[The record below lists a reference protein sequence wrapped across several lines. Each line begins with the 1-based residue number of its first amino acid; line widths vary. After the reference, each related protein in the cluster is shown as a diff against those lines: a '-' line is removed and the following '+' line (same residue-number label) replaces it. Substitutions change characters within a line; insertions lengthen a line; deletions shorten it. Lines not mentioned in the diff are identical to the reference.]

1 MTNSNEEIKALQKR
15 AEKAENAI
23 RKLENATLRN
33 AKYSAGN
40 LCTLTYNTAQLF
52 ITGTDRRSFI
62 ETWKSR
68 LDDTNKRIANS
79 KTVDD
84 IIEIGKSFN
93 TELYEY
99 IKAEK
104 VKTAE
109 EAMDIAHTFIKKYS
123 TVALP
128 MKAVKEKD
136 VWYVDVDVG
145 ALATK
150 IAKIRIDART
160 GDILDYEIPEK
171 SPSEIPPKE
180 Q

>member
-1 MTNSNEEIKALQKR
+1 MADSSEEIKALQER

-23 RKLENATLRN
+23 RKLEDATLRN

-40 LCTLTYNTAQLF
+40 LCTLTYNIAQLF

-68 LDDTNKRIANS
+68 LDDTNKRIKNS

-84 IIEIGKSFN
+84 IIEIGNSFN
-93 TELYEY
+93 TEIYKY

-109 EAMDIAHTFIKKYS
+109 EAMDIAHAFVKKYS
-123 TVALP
+123 STALP
-128 MKAVKEKD
+128 MKATKEKD
-136 VWYVDVDVG
+136 FWFVDIDVG
-145 ALATK
+145 ALGTK
-150 IAKIRIDART
+150 IAKIKIDART
-160 GDILDYEIPEK
+160 GDISSYEVPENQAK
-171 SPSEIPPKE
+171 GENKKG
-180 Q
+180 